1 MKSTFPVPAI
11 RTRNQCTFAV
21 PAIPHPGPPLAALL
35 PEPTNPQELA
45 GAMAETC
52 IRLALRRIQS
62 GELKG
67 SVSPDT
73 ITKWR
78 VIWGPIGGGEVL
90 VSIVCRDDLDHD
102 VRAAATERLRALDW
116 SPQTS
121 ITRGGGCTWEIS
133 VQVREHETA

>member
-1 MKSTFPVPAI
+1 MKATDVLSPSRRSPSGSVPPLPA
-11 RTRNQCTFAV
+11 TRH
-21 PAIPHPGPPLAALL
+21 PLPGPL
-35 PEPTNPQELA
+35 PEPSNPQELA

-52 IRLALRRIQS
+52 IRIALRRIQT

-102 VRAAATERLRALDW
+102 VRAAATERLRTLGW

-121 ITRGGGCTWEIS
+121 IVRGGGCTWEIT
-133 VQVREHETA
+133 VQVRDQEIA